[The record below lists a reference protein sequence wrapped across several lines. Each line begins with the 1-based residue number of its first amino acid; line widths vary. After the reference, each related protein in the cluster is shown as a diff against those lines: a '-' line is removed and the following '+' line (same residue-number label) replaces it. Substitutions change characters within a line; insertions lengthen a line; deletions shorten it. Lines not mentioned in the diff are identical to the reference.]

1 MIPAAFDYAAPTSL
15 DEAISLLRQ
24 HGDEAKVLAGGHS
37 LLPLMKLRLA
47 APAVLVDLARIP
59 GLNYIREDAGTIA
72 IGAMTPYVALEDS
85 DVLRRRLPLLAQAAS
100 MVGDAQVRN
109 RGTLGGA
116 VAHAD
121 PAGDM
126 PTVVTALGGTII
138 ARGPNGERT
147 IPAGE
152 FFQDVFTS
160 ALSPEEIVT
169 EIRIPASGGAQ
180 GGQNYQKFRRRS
192 IDWAIVG
199 AAVDV
204 TRSNGSIGRASVV
217 LTNVGPTPM
226 RASAVEQALAGQPA
240 SADAVRQAADQASQG
255 LDPSSELYA
264 SKEYKLHLARV
275 ITRRALEAALGL

>member
-1 MIPAAFDYAAPTSL
+1 MIPAAFEYAAPTSL
-15 DEAISLLRQ
+15 DEAISLLQQ

-47 APAVLVDLARIP
+47 APSVLVDIGRI
-59 GLNYIREDAGTIA
+59 GSLSFIREDGNTIA
-72 IGAMTPYVALEDS
+72 IGALTPYVALEDS
-85 DVLRRRLPLLAQAAS
+85 DLLRRRVPLLAQAAG
-100 MVGDAQVRN
+100 MVGDQQVRN

-126 PTVVTALGGTII
+126 PAVVTALGGTIV
-138 ARGPNGERT
+138 ARGPNGERI

-169 EIRIPASGGAQ
+169 EVRIPATESA
-180 GGQNYQKFRRRS
+180 GQNYQKFRRRS

-199 AAVDV
+199 AAVSV
-204 TRSNGSIGRASVV
+204 NRSNRSIGDASVV

-226 RASAVEQALAGQPA
+226 RAAAVEQALAGQPA
-240 SADAVRQAADQASQG
+240 SADAVRQAAEQASEG
-255 LDPSSELYA
+255 LDPSAELYA
-264 SKEYKLHLARV
+264 SRDYKLHLARV